1 MTELEK
7 QGQAAQKASKILAL
21 ASSEQKNQ
29 ALDRM
34 AAELLAHQKEWLE
47 ANRQDVEA
55 AGKAGMNSS
64 FSDRLT
70 LTEERIKGI
79 VEGLRQVAL
88 LTDPVGQTDR
98 TILRP
103 NGLRIQ
109 RKRVPLGVIALIFE
123 ARPNVVAD
131 AAALCL
137 KSGNACILRGG
148 KEAIRS
154 NTVAVELMR
163 RALSSVGLPED
174 CISLVKDTS
183 RDSATELMHLH
194 DYVDVLIPRGGA
206 GLIRA
211 VMKEA
216 SVPVIRTGEGVC
228 HVYIDK
234 AANLSMGANILFN
247 AKCSRPAVCNA
258 AECLLVHRAV
268 AKEFLEKRGF
278 GDRIKEFDVS
288 SATVELAA
296 VAVGCE
302 PAHIAKTLAFL
313 TGEGPVLIVA
323 AGDAKIDNHKYKS
336 FFGVKAKMLTV
347 EQVSELIGHEVGG
360 VCPYGIKEG
369 VKVYLDESLRRFDVV
384 YPACGSSNSA
394 VKLSIPDLEKS
405 CDFEQW
411 VDVCKLPQ

>member
-1 MTELEK
+1 MTELER

-34 AAELLAHQKEWLE
+34 AAELLAHQKEWLD

-234 AANLSMGANILFN
+234 AADLSMGANILFN

-268 AKEFLEKRGF
+268 AKEFLEKALPLLEQKQVELRCDPVALEIL
-278 GDRIKEFDVS
+278 GDRGHPRNRRR
-288 SATVELAA
+288 L
-296 VAVGCE
+296 GCRIRRLYSGGE
-302 PAHIAKTLAFL
+302 NRGKRRGGHCLYCPAWNRPLGMHRH
-313 TGEGPVLIVA
+313 GRRSGC
-323 AGDAKIDNHKYKS
+323 GKI
-336 FFGVKAKMLTV
+336 
-347 EQVSELIGHEVGG
+347 
-360 VCPYGIKEG
+360 
-369 VKVYLDESLRRFDVV
+369 
-384 YPACGSSNSA
+384 
-394 VKLSIPDLEKS
+394 
-405 CDFEQW
+405 
-411 VDVCKLPQ
+411 PQ

>member
-55 AGKAGMNSS
+55 AGKARHEQLLFRSAD
-64 FSDRLT
+64 SDRRT
-70 LTEERIKGI
+70 DKGI

-148 KEAIRS
+148 KEA
-154 NTVAVELMR
+154 TAPTP
-163 RALSSVGLPED
+163 LPW
-174 CISLVKDTS
+174 S
-183 RDSATELMHLH
+183 
-194 DYVDVLIPRGGA
+194 
-206 GLIRA
+206 
-211 VMKEA
+211 
-216 SVPVIRTGEGVC
+216 
-228 HVYIDK
+228 
-234 AANLSMGANILFN
+234 
-247 AKCSRPAVCNA
+247 
-258 AECLLVHRAV
+258 
-268 AKEFLEKRGF
+268 
-278 GDRIKEFDVS
+278 
-288 SATVELAA
+288 
-296 VAVGCE
+296 
-302 PAHIAKTLAFL
+302 
-313 TGEGPVLIVA
+313 
-323 AGDAKIDNHKYKS
+323 
-336 FFGVKAKMLTV
+336 
-347 EQVSELIGHEVGG
+347 
-360 VCPYGIKEG
+360 
-369 VKVYLDESLRRFDVV
+369 
-384 YPACGSSNSA
+384 
-394 VKLSIPDLEKS
+394 
-405 CDFEQW
+405 
-411 VDVCKLPQ
+411 

>member
-194 DYVDVLIPRGGA
+194 DYVDVLFPRGGA

-234 AANLSMGANILFN
+234 AANLSMGANILIN

-268 AKEFLEKRGF
+268 AKEFLEKALPLLEQKQVELRCDSVALEILDDRGIPATAEDWDAEY
-278 GDRIKEFDVS
+278 GDYILAVK
-288 SATVELAA
+288 TVESEEEAIAFIARHGTGHSECIVTEDEAAAAKFLNEVDAAA
-296 VAVGCE
+296 VYLNASTRFTDGSE
-302 PAHIAKTLAFL
+302 FGLGAEIGISTQKLHARGPMGLEEL
-313 TGEGPVLIVA
+313 TGF
-323 AGDAKIDNHKYKS
+323 KY
-336 FFGVKAKMLTV
+336 
-347 EQVSELIGHEVGG
+347 
-360 VCPYGIKEG
+360 
-369 VKVYLDESLRRFDVV
+369 VV
-384 YPACGSSNSA
+384 TGNGQ
-394 VKLSIPDLEKS
+394 IR
-405 CDFEQW
+405 
-411 VDVCKLPQ
+411 

>member
-194 DYVDVLIPRGGA
+194 DYVDVLIPRGGSRIDP
-206 GLIRA
+206 GRY
-211 VMKEA
+211 ERGQ
-216 SVPVIRTGEGVC
+216 RTGDPHGRGC
-228 HVYIDK
+228 M
-234 AANLSMGANILFN
+234 S
-247 AKCSRPAVCNA
+247 
-258 AECLLVHRAV
+258 CL
-268 AKEFLEKRGF
+268 
-278 GDRIKEFDVS
+278 
-288 SATVELAA
+288 
-296 VAVGCE
+296 
-302 PAHIAKTLAFL
+302 
-313 TGEGPVLIVA
+313 
-323 AGDAKIDNHKYKS
+323 Y
-336 FFGVKAKMLTV
+336 
-347 EQVSELIGHEVGG
+347 
-360 VCPYGIKEG
+360 
-369 VKVYLDESLRRFDVV
+369 
-384 YPACGSSNSA
+384 
-394 VKLSIPDLEKS
+394 
-405 CDFEQW
+405 
-411 VDVCKLPQ
+411 

>member
-131 AAALCL
+131 AAALF
-137 KSGNACILRGG
+137 GQEDRGDARLRV
-148 KEAIRS
+148 RPC
-154 NTVAVELMR
+154 R
-163 RALSSVGLPED
+163 RAG
-174 CISLVKDTS
+174 
-183 RDSATELMHLH
+183 RD
-194 DYVDVLIPRGGA
+194 
-206 GLIRA
+206 
-211 VMKEA
+211 
-216 SVPVIRTGEGVC
+216 
-228 HVYIDK
+228 
-234 AANLSMGANILFN
+234 
-247 AKCSRPAVCNA
+247 
-258 AECLLVHRAV
+258 
-268 AKEFLEKRGF
+268 
-278 GDRIKEFDVS
+278 
-288 SATVELAA
+288 AA
-296 VAVGCE
+296 VAR
-302 PAHIAKTLAFL
+302 HDLRHR
-313 TGEGPVLIVA
+313 A
-323 AGDAKIDNHKYKS
+323 AGMPSAGADDPRAL
-336 FFGVKAKMLTV
+336 F
-347 EQVSELIGHEVGG
+347 
-360 VCPYGIKEG
+360 EG
-369 VKVYLDESLRRFDVV
+369 NLYPLACARDRR
-384 YPACGSSNSA
+384 SA
-394 VKLSIPDLEKS
+394 VERRLSHLAASHAQRYARRRSGMAIG
-405 CDFEQW
+405 
-411 VDVCKLPQ
+411 

>member
-55 AGKAGMNSS
+55 AAGMNSS

-206 GLIRA
+206 GLIWA

-268 AKEFLEKRGF
+268 AKEFLEKALPLLEQKQVELRCDSVALRILDDRGIPATAEDWDAEY
-278 GDRIKEFDVS
+278 GDYITGPKIITEDTKKAMKQILKDIQDGTFAKDFLLDMS
-288 SATVELAA
+288 SAGGQVHFNAMRKKASEHPSEVIGAEIRKLYSWSD
-296 VAVGCE
+296 E
-302 PAHIAKTLAFL
+302 DK
-313 TGEGPVLIVA
+313 LI
-323 AGDAKIDNHKYKS
+323 N
-336 FFGVKAKMLTV
+336 
-347 EQVSELIGHEVGG
+347 
-360 VCPYGIKEG
+360 
-369 VKVYLDESLRRFDVV
+369 
-384 YPACGSSNSA
+384 N
-394 VKLSIPDLEKS
+394 
-405 CDFEQW
+405 
-411 VDVCKLPQ
+411 